1 MEGGYYSDP
10 ELECQAFQICVA
22 DSVGG
27 LDKYSFLCPN
37 GSLFHQQYFICDF
50 WFNVDCSQAESL
62 YFLNDEIDAERQE
75 NVGAVF
81 TGIPAGGGESV
92 FQAGARGAGGGVGG
106 GDSFQGRGSQGSRGG
121 GGSSSGSRG
130 QQGGGGRGQGGGGR
144 GQGGNVNRPQTRYGS
159 PGG

>member
-1 MEGGYYSDP
+1 MEGGYYSDT

-27 LDKYSFLCPN
+27 LNKFSFLCPN
-37 GSLFHQQYFICDF
+37 GSLFDQQYFICDF

-62 YFLNDEIDAERQE
+62 YFLNDELDAERQE

-81 TGIPAGGGESV
+81 TGTPTAGGGGGESV
-92 FQAGARGAGGGVGG
+92 FQAGARGGG

-130 QQGGGGRGQGGGGR
+130 QS
-144 GQGGNVNRPQTRYGS
+144 NKEEDK
-159 PGG
+159 

>member
-1 MEGGYYSDP
+1 
-10 ELECQAFQICVA
+10 F
-22 DSVGG
+22 
-27 LDKYSFLCPN
+27 SFLCPN
-37 GSLFHQQYFICDF
+37 GSLFDQQYFICDF

-62 YFLNDEIDAERQE
+62 YFLNDELDAERQE

-81 TGIPAGGGESV
+81 TGTPAAGGGGGESV
-92 FQAGARGAGGGVGG
+92 FQAGARGAGGG

-130 QQGGGGRGQGGGGR
+130 QQGGGGRGQGGAGR